1 MMKKKQLTKLAVL
14 GIISGLLTSPVDAS
28 EQRGNSMS
36 PEQIRQLLAKK
47 HECKGPTGCAGLVAE
62 REVPKDKN
70 DGNLGY
76 HLMTEDELLLELNDE
91 GTALYKSL
99 SPEGKKLALLVA
111 SARCNLTNECA
122 GLNACATD
130 SNACAGKSNSCKGTG
145 KCAIADKNL
154 AVKLV
159 AQKMAKKRGEALNP
173 K

>member
-1 MMKKKQLTKLAVL
+1 LAFL
-14 GIISGLLTSPVDAS
+14 GILSGLLTTQVEAS
-28 EQRGNSMS
+28 NSKDPSMS

-62 REVPKDKN
+62 REVPKNNKN

-76 HLMTEDELLLELNDE
+76 HLMTEDELLLELNQE
-91 GTALYKSL
+91 GTALYQSL

-111 SARCNLTNECA
+111 SARCNQTNECA

-130 SNACAGKSNSCKGTG
+130 SNSCAGKGSCKGEG

-159 AQKMAKKRGEALNP
+159 SQKMAKKRGEAIAP